1 MNSNA
6 SPKHSF
12 SFGFSLF
19 NPLAINL
26 ILCLLGNIAYILNVQ
41 ASCLWLGNSPFG
53 LLLLFSLHKVIKLNG
68 LLSLF
73 FYPNGGAAL
82 LADECSFHYFASPS
96 GPHIQPVSIYKEREP
111 RYCDSLDTYI

>member
-12 SFGFSLF
+12 SFGLSLF

-41 ASCLWLGNSPFG
+41 ASCLWLGNSLFMHP
-53 LLLLFSLHKVIKLNG
+53 LLFTSTRSSN
-68 LLSLF
+68 
-73 FYPNGGAAL
+73 
-82 LADECSFHYFASPS
+82 
-96 GPHIQPVSIYKEREP
+96 
-111 RYCDSLDTYI
+111 

>member
-26 ILCLLGNIAYILNVQ
+26 ILCLLEDIAYILNVQ
-41 ASCLWLGNSPFG
+41 TSCLWLGNALFMRP
-53 LLLLFSLHKVIKLNG
+53 LLLPPQGHQI
-68 LLSLF
+68 
-73 FYPNGGAAL
+73 
-82 LADECSFHYFASPS
+82 E
-96 GPHIQPVSIYKEREP
+96 
-111 RYCDSLDTYI
+111 